1 MNWENNLIEESN
13 EFIKISTEYFNEIL
27 ISQNLSNHK

>member
-13 EFIKISTEYFNEIL
+13 ESIKISTEYFNEIL

>member
-13 EFIKISTEYFNEIL
+13 ELIKISTEYFNEIL
-27 ISQNLSNHK
+27 ISQNLTNK

>member
-13 EFIKISTEYFNEIL
+13 EFIKISTECFNEIL